1 VDSNAGGFR
10 KTIHHIFMAISAR
23 HKQNNLLTVDE
34 VKNRLK
40 VNRATVYKYKN
51 ELGGFYLFGSRCLRF
66 TKEAIDGYLEGQKTG
81 GVGLD
86 VPIQTK
92 DIRRPVYNERPSK
105 NRQGSKTQGYQ
116 IADTRDPE
124 RHGL

>member
-1 VDSNAGGFR
+1 VDSKAGRFR
-10 KTIHHIFMAISAR
+10 RTIHHIFMVIPAI
-23 HKQNNLLTVDE
+23 HNQDNLLTVDE

-40 VNRATVYKYKN
+40 VNWATVYKYKN

-66 TKEAIDGYLEGQKTG
+66 TKEAIDGYLERQKPRRMD
-81 GVGLD
+81 LD

-92 DIRRPVYNERPSK
+92 DIRRPVYNKRSSK
-105 NRQGSKTQGYQ
+105 NRQGSETQGYQ
-116 IADTRDPE
+116 VADTRDPE